1 VASTQNK
8 AHFTLENIFGDV
20 RLNSYCAIKSF
31 SYMSLWRQK
40 KITLEYHESMSNS
53 SQTVAPVAVNSI
65 QRSATMTKV
74 KNDTIENK
82 AKGKYSASN
91 LHEYNDCT

>member
-1 VASTQNK
+1 
-8 AHFTLENIFGDV
+8 
-20 RLNSYCAIKSF
+20 
-31 SYMSLWRQK
+31 
-40 KITLEYHESMSNS
+40 MSNS

-91 LHEYNDCT
+91 LHEYNDCM